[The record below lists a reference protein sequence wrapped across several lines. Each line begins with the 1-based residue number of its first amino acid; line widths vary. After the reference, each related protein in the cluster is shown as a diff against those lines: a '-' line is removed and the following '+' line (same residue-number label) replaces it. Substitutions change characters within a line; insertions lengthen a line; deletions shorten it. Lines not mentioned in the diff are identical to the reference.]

1 MLNPAPSVSPH
12 YKPQRLC
19 VFVLYLLLVVSP
31 ACASAVEKDYFPLAD
46 NSRWTYTGIYK
57 YADGRQVPMRANARV
72 EGRIIIR
79 GKEYFKYVIS
89 PEFVGVPNA
98 PKLPENV
105 RYYRVGA
112 DGVFLLPG
120 RNPDGPELLELSLPV
135 RPGIRWL
142 NGDAEAVAES
152 AGTMKAGG
160 REYADCLKVSYRS
173 SDGSVGTEYYLAP
186 GVGVIRASFASNG
199 EQKAMMEL
207 TLEEYKR

>member
-1 MLNPAPSVSPH
+1 MPNPYLTLVPD

-19 VFVLYLLLVVSP
+19 AFVLYLLLTISP
-31 ACASAVEKDYFPLAD
+31 ACASAADKDYFPLAD
-46 NSRWTYTGIYK
+46 NSRWSYTGTYQ
-57 YADGRQVPMRANARV
+57 YADGKQVSMRANARV

-89 PEFVGVPNA
+89 PEFVGVSDA
-98 PKLPENV
+98 PKLPENL

-112 DGVFLLPG
+112 EGIFLLPG

-135 RPGIRWL
+135 RPGVRWL

-152 AGTMKAGG
+152 AGTMKVGG
-160 REYADCLKVSYRS
+160 REYADCLKVRYRS

-186 GVGVIRASFASNG
+186 GVGIIRASFASNSG
-199 EQKAMMEL
+199 PKTVMEL
-207 TLEEYKR
+207 MLEEFKR